1 MIATLITALMLYGII
16 VTVLAIRSRK
26 EADAAVEQALWW
38 EKYSTRDG
46 GIN

>member
-16 VTVLAIRSRK
+16 VK
-26 EADAAVEQALWW
+26 QALWW

>member
-16 VTVLAIRSRK
+16 VTVLAIQ
-26 EADAAVEQALWW
+26 QALWW